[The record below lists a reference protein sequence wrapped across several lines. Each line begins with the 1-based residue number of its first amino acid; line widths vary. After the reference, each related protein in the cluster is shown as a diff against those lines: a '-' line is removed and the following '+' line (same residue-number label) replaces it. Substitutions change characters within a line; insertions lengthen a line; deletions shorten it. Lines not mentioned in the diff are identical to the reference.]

1 MSNESTTSKETAI
14 MNQTFEMN
22 GKAYA
27 TDRETLDVLRSI
39 VPAAK
44 AAGDMSAV
52 MAVMDMGI
60 ATGRI
65 IEIK

>member
-1 MSNESTTSKETAI
+1 

-27 TDRETLDVLRSI
+27 TDLATLDVLRSI

-44 AAGDMSAV
+44 ATGDMSAV
-52 MAVMDMGI
+52 MAVMDLGL

-65 IEIK
+65 KRKAL